1 MKNFGIILST
11 LFAVIFCSGH
21 LSAKEYQIWRKVPSA
36 TIKATASSEFPTSKT
51 EFVVDGSGMENH
63 LHQSNNLGHMMWMS
77 QVSEKPVQARPAT
90 KEGVVWLLTE
100 FEQVRKIDHLSIWNY
115 DQDNH
120 TNRGLQKVYLQYS
133 SDGENWYTLKDGEND
148 FFILPKAGGKKW
160 EPESFGLDLNGL
172 AFKYFCITADL
183 DEGNYYHDHSQATF
197 ELAKEN
203 RQNINYYGLSEIA
216 FFELETVKEKQLPQI
231 DSLEFEVFPAYRKTE
246 DGPAREYQVQFN
258 HPLYTGGSLEL
269 ACNGKSFSQ
278 EIPASA
284 SGIFKFTGLF
294 PAGYMDK
301 QASATVHFTSKQGE
315 ISETELVDPA
325 RKWNLYFLAHS
336 HLDIG
341 YTHVHGEV
349 LALQIRNLKRAIDL
363 IEASKDFPAGS
374 KFKWNVETLWPVTE
388 WMKQGIDPDYYEK
401 FKKYVRSGDIGL
413 NGTIGSILTGI
424 CKQEEL
430 MHLCDDARAVEKETG
445 VNIQTAMM
453 SDVPGLAWGTVTGL
467 AQNGIKYLS
476 MAPNY
481 VPFLVTGGSRVGYVH
496 REWGDYPFYWES
508 QSGADKVLY
517 WASGKGYSFFHD
529 WLTGTLSAS
538 GLEPIWQYLDEL
550 QDKKFPYDIS
560 YLRYTVNGDN
570 GPPDSQMAQVIRKW
584 NETYEYPKF
593 IIGTSNELFTEFEQ
607 KYSES
612 IPSYKGDFTP
622 YWEEGAAS
630 TAAELATNRE
640 NGDRLSQLEIL
651 WSMLKPETF
660 PFETFKEAWRNV
672 VLFSEHTWGA
682 SASYSDYQSENTKQ
696 LWNEKKEFALKADS
710 LTKQLANFET
720 TAFSKENSVIQVYN
734 TCAWPRTN
742 VVKIKAGNKLED
754 YVLKDSNG
762 ETAEL
767 QRISERE
774 WIFIAKGVP
783 ALSSK
788 AYHLIRKKGKQT
800 ISKNEFVIHETSVS
814 NGLVSITINSRT
826 GAIQSFKTDD
836 DNHNYATEN
845 GLNEY
850 IYSGAE
856 MANAEGVDNLD
867 SLIISTG
874 PVATVAR
881 AYSKAPGCQS
891 LVQEYTI
898 YKGLERVDIEN
909 KLDKKEVYEAEN
921 VRFGFPFNIPNS
933 ETVIDLAFS
942 KMRPEREQLDGSNK
956 NFFCMNNGVSIE
968 GQKRAVLLGSS
979 NAPILEIGAIA
990 GEEWRKDRKEFL
1002 AWKMTAESSPILY
1015 SWVMNN
1021 SWHTNYKATQSGKVS
1036 FHYSLVPLKPYADLA
1051 KKKAFELSQP
1061 LIACFSGNTL
1071 AVQTPFEIRGSDW
1084 VAVSVMRP
1092 AKDGTSTFVRLINLS
1107 EKPVEIG
1114 IAGQDS
1120 SSEIS
1125 AVECDNKEKNIQDV
1139 DTKSIWMKPYAT
1151 INLKLTN

>member
-1 MKNFGIILST
+1 
-11 LFAVIFCSGH
+11 
-21 LSAKEYQIWRKVPSA
+21 
-36 TIKATASSEFPTSKT
+36 
-51 EFVVDGSGMENH
+51 
-63 LHQSNNLGHMMWMS
+63 MMWMS
-77 QVSEKPVQARPAT
+77 QISEKPVQARPAT

-100 FEQVRKIDHLSIWNY
+100 FDQVRKIDHLSIWNY

-120 TNRGLQKVYLQYS
+120 TNRGLKKVFLQYS
-133 SDGENWYTLKDGEND
+133 SDGENWNTLKDGEND

-172 AFKYFCITADL
+172 SFKYFCITADL
-183 DEGNYYHDHSQATF
+183 KAGNHYHDHSQETL

-203 RQNINYYGLSEIA
+203 QQNINYYGLSEVA
-216 FFELETVKEKQLPQI
+216 FFELEKVKESQLPQI
-231 DSLEFEVFPAYRKTE
+231 DSLAFEAFPAYRKTPN
-246 DGPAREYQVQFN
+246 GPACEYQVQFN

-269 ACNGKSFSQ
+269 SCNGKNFSQ
-278 EIPASA
+278 QIPASE

-301 QASATVHFTSKQGE
+301 QVLATLHFTSKQGE
-315 ISETELVDPA
+315 ISETGLVGPA

-388 WMKQGIDPDYYEK
+388 WIKQGNDPEYYEK
-401 FKKYVRSGDIGL
+401 FKKYVRSGEIGV

-430 MHLCDDARAVEKETG
+430 MHLCDDARAIEKETG

-508 QSGADKVLY
+508 QSGDDKVLY

-529 WLTGTLSAS
+529 WLTGKLSAS

-550 QDKKFPYDIS
+550 QDKRFPYDIS

-570 GPPDSQMAQVIRKW
+570 GPPDAQMAEVIRAW

-593 IIGTSNELFTEFEQ
+593 IIGTSNELFTEVEQ
-607 KYSES
+607 KYGES
-612 IPSYKGDFTP
+612 LPSYKGDFTP

-630 TAAELATNRE
+630 TAAELAMNRE

-651 WSMLKPETF
+651 WSMLKPGSF

-682 SASYSDYQSENTKQ
+682 SASYSDYQSENTLQ

-710 LTKQLANFET
+710 LIKQLANFET
-720 TAFSKENSVIQVYN
+720 ATFSKDNSFVQVYN
-734 TCAWPRTN
+734 TCAWPRTD
-742 VVKIKAGNKLED
+742 VVKIKAGDKLED
-754 YVLKDSNG
+754 YLLKDDSG

-767 QRISERE
+767 QRIAERE
-774 WIFIAKGVP
+774 WIFIAKEVP

-788 AYHLIRKKGKQT
+788 TYHLVRKKGKHAL
-800 ISKNEFVIHETSVS
+800 SKTEFVSDETSIS
-814 NGLVSITINSRT
+814 NGLVSISINPKS
-826 GAIQSFKTDD
+826 GAIQSFKTANED
-836 DNHNYATEN
+836 HNYATDK

-850 IYSGAE
+850 IYSGTE
-856 MANAEGVDNLD
+856 MANATGVDKLD
-867 SLIISTG
+867 SLTISAG
-874 PVATVAR
+874 PVAIIAR
-881 AYSKAPGCQS
+881 AYSKAPGSQS
-891 LVQEYTI
+891 LVREYTI
-898 YKGLERVDIEN
+898 YKGLERVDIQNE
-909 KLDKKEVYEAEN
+909 LDKKEVYDAEN
-921 VRFGFPFNIPNS
+921 VRFGFSFNIPDS
-933 ETVIDLAFS
+933 ETAIDLAFS

-968 GQKRAVLLGSS
+968 GQKHAILLANSD
-979 NAPILEIGAIA
+979 APILEIGEPT
-990 GEEWRKDRKEFL
+990 GEDWRRDRKEFL
-1002 AWKMTAESSPILY
+1002 AWKMTTESSPKLY

-1021 SWHTNYKATQSGKVS
+1021 SWHTNYKATQPGEVT
-1036 FHYSLVPLKPYADLA
+1036 FHYTLTPLKPYGDLA
-1051 KKKAFELSQP
+1051 KKKAFEVSQP
-1061 LIACFSGNTL
+1061 LIACFSGNAL
-1071 AVQTPFEIRGSDW
+1071 PVQAPFKITGSDR

-1092 AKDGTSTFVRLINLS
+1092 VKDGASTFVRLVNLS

-1114 IAGQDS
+1114 ITGQNAA
-1120 SSEIS
+1120 SEIS
-1125 AVECDNKEKNIQDV
+1125 AVECDNHEKTIQHV
-1139 DTKSIWMKPYAT
+1139 DPQTIWMKPYAT